1 MRSTDEQLREIMK
14 RGDYIKEKKSSQKAA
29 ASFALAA
36 CACVALLIVT
46 TLYLPGLTTAGTP
59 QANGHY
65 GSLLLNT
72 SYMGYVVIGILA
84 FLLGVCVTMLC
95 LHLRRLRKKERDR
108 S

>member
-14 RGDYIKEKKSSQKAA
+14 RADHIQNKRTSQKAIV
-29 ASFALAA
+29 SYALAA
-36 CACVALLIVT
+36 CACMALFVVAS
-46 TLYLPGLTTAGTP
+46 LYLPGLSAAGN
-59 QANGHY
+59 AEGNVHY

-72 SYMGYVVIGILA
+72 SYMGYVVIGVLA
-84 FLLGVCVTMLC
+84 FLLGVCVTLLC